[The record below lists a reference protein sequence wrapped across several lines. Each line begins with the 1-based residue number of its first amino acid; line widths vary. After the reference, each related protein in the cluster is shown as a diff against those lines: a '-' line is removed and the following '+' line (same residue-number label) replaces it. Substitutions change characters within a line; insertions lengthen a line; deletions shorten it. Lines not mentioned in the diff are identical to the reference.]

1 MAINSAR
8 TIKRSNRNTRYV
20 GKFILYVEGR
30 NTESSYFNLLKRSNC
45 QIEPVPQK
53 GHGISKCVDF
63 VNEAICKFEHL
74 SKSKRSQYKEK
85 WLVFDYDGRSDYLD
99 AVKLAKDNGFG
110 VAFSS
115 MCIEYWFLL
124 HFQDH
129 DGSPIPMRGNSH
141 SKAQIEMIN
150 DHIKKFNR
158 TAIRPVKLYD
168 SSSKNVEEDFFDLLM
183 AIDPLSRKRR
193 IVNALDRACSIH
205 LHKRSI
211 NKEFSESVTTLYELL
226 IALGVFRKTAGGW
239 ELFFV

>member
-1 MAINSAR
+1 M
-8 TIKRSNRNTRYV
+8 K
-20 GKFILYVEGR
+20 L
-30 NTESSYFNLLKRSNC
+30 
-45 QIEPVPQK
+45 
-53 GHGISKCVDF
+53 F
-63 VNEAICKFEHL
+63 VNSNIFQNL
-74 SKSKRSQYKEK
+74 KE
-85 WLVFDYDGRSDYLD
+85 V
-99 AVKLAKDNGFG
+99 N
-110 VAFSS
+110 
-115 MCIEYWFLL
+115 
-124 HFQDH
+124 
-129 DGSPIPMRGNSH
+129 
-141 SKAQIEMIN
+141 
-150 DHIKKFNR
+150 IKKFNR